1 MAKQNTAYR
10 TAFDKYVSLLQQGVP
25 TQEAYR
31 QAFPQGME
39 TGQPTPEE
47 QAKKQQQQG
56 LVQIGG
62 ALAGALGTKAVFDAM
77 EGKRVLGGL
86 RDTVGG
92 WFDGA
97 PAAEA
102 GAGAVATPQVT
113 SITRGP
119 VMELP
124 AGSTTTPGGETLAQD
139 GSVLDSAG
147 NIVGEWLPTALGAIQ
162 IYMGAKQF
170 KSGDKLQGGLGMG
183 AGLAT
188 VGGQVA
194 GKLGLGGT
202 ETLGSIGSGLGAA
215 YGAYGLGKMALKG
228 GEYTKKDA
236 AGLGLQGASYGAM
249 IGSHFGGPIGAG
261 IGAALGGTYGVVAGL
276 SGSGKG
282 VRQMVRDK
290 WRDSMLENNV
300 GLFDEKYQGKLPD
313 GSTFD
318 WGKDKFAFG
327 KGEGRIDLEN
337 PVVGKAAAYGNVLA
351 ALQGATDRKP
361 REAIATQFLA
371 AGTQNAA
378 DDMNK
383 MKGNFQY
390 FFNQLGM
397 KQADAQAQLD
407 TMFNEGKLDE
417 EKYKIFSNDLREM
430 LG

>member
-39 TGQPTPEE
+39 TGQPTPEQ

-86 RDTVGG
+86 RDTVSGY
-92 WFDGA
+92 FNGA

-124 AGSTTTPGGETLAQD
+124 AGSTTTPD
-139 GSVLDSAG
+139 GKVVDQTG
-147 NIVGEWLPTALGAIQ
+147 NVVGNWVQGALGAIQ
-162 IYMGAKQF
+162 VYQGVKQYQEGQKLEGA
-170 KSGDKLQGGLGMG
+170 LGASTG
-183 AGLAT
+183 ALN
-188 VGGQVA
+188 VA
-194 GKLGLGGT
+194 SA
-202 ETLGSIGSGLGAA
+202 LGSQTAA
-215 YGAYGLGKMALKG
+215 QYVPYANIAMGTYGLGQMALKG
-228 GEYTKKDA
+228 GEYSQSQKGQLA
-236 AGLGLQGASYGAM
+236 AQGAMSGAQVGAG
-249 IGSHFGGPIGAG
+249 IGSFLPGVGTAIGAG
-261 IGAALGGTYGVVAGL
+261 IGAAIGGTYGLVAGL

-290 WRDSMLENNV
+290 WRDSLLENNV

-351 ALQGATDRKP
+351 ALQGATDTKP